1 MILLCIIL
9 FLILYF
15 VLFNKKFIGGLN
27 NYMEEKR
34 YEIDM
39 ETNNNNNNEDNN
51 IDDYS
56 FDITYKS
63 KNLGN
68 KYGNYNISKISNLY
82 IR

>member
-39 ETNNNNNNEDNN
+39 ETNNNNNNNN
-51 IDDYS
+51 
-56 FDITYKS
+56 
-63 KNLGN
+63 NN
-68 KYGNYNISKISNLY
+68 N
-82 IR
+82 

>member
-56 FDITYKS
+56 FDITYK
-63 KNLGN
+63 
-68 KYGNYNISKISNLY
+68 
-82 IR
+82 